1 MDRNILIALL
11 AAVVATPALGDQQV
25 MEARGLV
32 KQFGSNLKGELVK
45 AMKSGGPT
53 KAIEFCNLRA
63 PGIASDV
70 ADASGWEVG
79 RTSLKLRSQANRPDA
94 WELKVLQGF
103 EAMKVAGADPSKLEY
118 SETVEVDGKKVFRYM
133 KAIPTGKPCLNCH
146 AATVK
151 PAVEQKLQALY
162 PEDQARGFNLG
173 DIRGAFTLS
182 KTQ

>member
-1 MDRNILIALL
+1 MDRKILITLL
-11 AAVVATPALGDQQV
+11 ATAMAAPAMADPQV

-32 KQFGSNLKGELVK
+32 KQFGSTLKGELVQ

-63 PGIASDV
+63 PGIASEV
-70 ADASGWEVG
+70 SDASGWEVG
-79 RTSLKLRSQANRPDA
+79 RTSLKLRSPANSPDA

-103 EAMKVAGADPSKLEY
+103 EAMKVAGSDPGKLEY
-118 SETVEVDGKKVFRYM
+118 AETVEINGQKVFRYM
-133 KAIPTGKPCLNCH
+133 KAIPTEKACLNCH
-146 AATVK
+146 AATVA

-162 PEDQARGFNLG
+162 PEDRARGFNIG

>member
-1 MDRNILIALL
+1 MKRSILVLLL
-11 AAVVATPALGDQQV
+11 ASAMVAPVMADQQV

-63 PGIASDV
+63 PGIASEV
-70 ADASGWEVG
+70 ADASGWEIG
-79 RTSLKLRSQANRPDA
+79 RTSLKLRSQANSPDA
-94 WELKVLQGF
+94 WEMKVLQGF

-118 SETVEVDGKKVFRYM
+118 AETVEVNGQKVFRYM
-133 KAIPTGKPCLNCH
+133 KAIPTEKACLNCH
-146 AATVK
+146 AAKVV

-162 PEDQARGFNLG
+162 PEDRARGFNIG
-173 DIRGAFTLS
+173 DIRGAFTFS